1 MPNGKN
7 ELVSIEGTVEKII
20 YHNDEN
26 GYVVCEML
34 AFSDELYTVCG
45 NMPYLAVGETIKAL
59 GDFVTHPQFGRQFRV
74 EYYEKQMPSNA
85 TAILKYLASGTIR
98 GIGPVTARHIV
109 EKYGDDTFEVL
120 ENHPEWLADI
130 NGISARKAK
139 EIGEAFKAQFGMR
152 NVMAFCRQYFGPA
165 TAVRIYKKWGC
176 SAVDV
181 INKNPYI
188 LCDEIHGVTF
198 EKADAIAK
206 NLGFTSGSD
215 ERIGAGIKFVL
226 QHNLYQNGHVFL
238 PQEKLVET
246 AVKLLGCDTE
256 KAEDVLALLVT
267 LGELKFVRESGIKCI
282 YLPDVYDAETYIA
295 KKLDIMEQVSHALDT
310 ENLAELVKKVELEN
324 GIEYEELQK
333 RAIKEAVAN
342 SVFVLTG
349 GPGTGKTTVVRA
361 IIRIFSSMGLD
372 IALAAPTGR
381 AAKRLSEAA
390 SMEAKTIHRLL
401 EMQFAPDEQSV
412 FVRDEANPLDE
423 DVIIIDESS
432 MIDVFLMAALLHAIK
447 PSARLVLIGD
457 ADQLPPVGP
466 GYVFRDIIES
476 DRFSTVVLTHIF
488 RQASQSLIVTNA
500 HAVNNGAYMDLSK
513 KDADFFFLPR
523 PNDEETASTIVS
535 LCAKRLPKTY
545 GLTAFG
551 GIQIITPSKK
561 GVNGTE
567 MLNNSLQ
574 AALNPPSMEKREKK
588 VRDIILREGDKV
600 MQIKNDYDIEWARE
614 DGSYGVGV
622 FNGDIGIIEEIN
634 LSAERVTVL
643 FDDKRA
649 AYDFSMLDELELA
662 YAITVHKSQG
672 SEYPIVIIPLYRYS
686 QRLLTRNLLYT
697 ALTRAQKMVVLVGD
711 EEVSRRMIEN
721 NRRTKRYTGLSFI
734 FAKYE

>member
-1 MPNGKN
+1 MPNEKN

-85 TAILKYLASGTIR
+85 TSILKYLASGTIR

-206 NLGFTSGSD
+206 SLGFTSGSD

-246 AVKLLGCDTE
+246 AIKLLGCEKE
-256 KAEDVLALLVT
+256 KAEDVLAYLVA
-267 LGELKFVRESGIKCI
+267 LGELKFVKESGIKCI

-295 KKLDIMEQVSHALDT
+295 KKLDIMEQVNHSLDT
-310 ENLAELVKKVELEN
+310 ENLVELVKKVELEN

-390 SMEAKTIHRLL
+390 TMEAKTIHRLL
-401 EMQFAPDEQSV
+401 EMQFSPDEQSV

-432 MIDVFLMAALLHAIK
+432 MIDVFLMSALLRAIK

-476 DRFSTVVLTHIF
+476 DRFATVVLTHIF

-500 HAVNNGAYMDLSK
+500 HAVNNGVYMDLSK
-513 KDADFFFLPR
+513 KDADFFFMPR
-523 PNDEETASTIVS
+523 PSDEETAATIVS

-574 AALNPPSMEKREKK
+574 AALNPASMEKREKK

-600 MQIKNDYDIEWARE
+600 MQIKNDYDIEWERE
-614 DGSYGVGV
+614 DGSTGLGV

-634 LSAERVTVL
+634 LSAERVSVL
-643 FDDKRA
+643 FDDRRA
-649 AYDFSMLDELELA
+649 LYDFSMLDELELA

>member
-1 MPNGKN
+1 MPNEKN
-7 ELVSIEGTVEKII
+7 ELVSMEGTVEKII
-20 YHNDEN
+20 FHNESN
-26 GYVVCEML
+26 GYVVCELM

-74 EYYEKQMPSNA
+74 EYYEKQLPSNA
-85 TAILKYLASGTIR
+85 TSILKYLSSGTIK

-109 EKYGDDTFEVL
+109 DRYGDDTFDVL
-120 ENHPEWLADI
+120 ENHPDWLSDI
-130 NGISARKAK
+130 NGISARKAI
-139 EIGEAFKAQFGMR
+139 EIGESFRAQFGMR
-152 NVMAFCRQYFGPA
+152 NVMAFCRTYFGPA
-165 TAVRIYKKWGC
+165 TAVKIYKRWGC
-176 SAVDV
+176 AAVD
-181 INKNPYI
+181 IIKQNPYI
-188 LCDEIHGVTF
+188 LCDEIHGVSF

-206 NLGFTSGSD
+206 NLGFSTGAD
-215 ERIGAGIKFVL
+215 ERIGAGLKFVL
-226 QHNLYQNGHVFL
+226 SHNLYQNGHVFL
-238 PQEKLVET
+238 PEEKLTET
-246 AVKLLGCDTE
+246 AAKLLGCTRE
-256 KAEDVLALLVT
+256 KAEDVLSVMVESKELFLVRQA
-267 LGELKFVRESGIKCI
+267 GLKCV
-282 YLPDVYDAETYIA
+282 YLPEAHEAEAYIA
-295 KKLDIMEQVSHALDT
+295 KKLDVMEGINHSLDS
-310 ENLAELVKKVELEN
+310 ENLSELVKKVELEN
-324 GIEYEELQK
+324 DIKYEELQK
-333 RAIKEAVAN
+333 RAIREAVVN

-361 IIRIFSSMGLD
+361 IIRIFYSMGMN

-401 EMQFAPDEQSV
+401 EMQYTPDDESV
-412 FVRDEANPLDE
+412 FNKDENNLLDE

-432 MIDVFLMAALLHAIK
+432 MIDVFLMSALLKAIK
-447 PSARLVLIGD
+447 PSAHLVLIGD

-476 DRFSTVVLTHIF
+476 ERFSTVVLTHIF

-500 HAVNNGAYMDLSK
+500 HAVNNGKYMDLSK

-545 GLTAFG
+545 GISAFN

-561 GVNGTE
+561 GMNGTE
-567 MLNNSLQ
+567 LLNNSLQ
-574 AALNPPSMEKREKK
+574 AALNPPDMTKREKR
-588 VRDIILREGDKV
+588 VRDIIFREGDKV
-600 MQIKNDYDIEWARE
+600 MQIKNDYDIEWTRTGGGE
-614 DGSYGVGV
+614 GVGI

-634 LSAERVTVL
+634 MSAENIKVL
-643 FDDKRA
+643 FDDRRA
-649 AYDFSMLDELELA
+649 VYDFSMLDELELA

-697 ALTRAQKMVVLVGD
+697 ALTRAQKMVILVGD
-711 EEVSRRMIEN
+711 EEVSKRMIEN

-734 FAKYE
+734 FSKYE

>member
-1 MPNGKN
+1 MPNDKN

-74 EYYEKQMPSNA
+74 EYYEKQLPSNA
-85 TAILKYLASGTIR
+85 TAILKYLSSGTIK

-109 EKYGDDTFEVL
+109 DMYGEETFDVL
-120 ENHPEWLADI
+120 ENHPEWLADV
-130 NGISARKAK
+130 NGISAKKAR
-139 EIGEAFKAQFGMR
+139 EIGAAFKAQFGMR

-165 TAVRIYKKWGC
+165 TAVKIYKRWGC
-176 SAVDV
+176 SAVD
-181 INKNPYI
+181 IISANPYI
-188 LCDEIHGVTF
+188 LCDEINGISF

-206 NLGFTSGSD
+206 NLGFNSGSD

-238 PQEKLVET
+238 PWDKLADT
-246 AVKLLGCDTE
+246 SAKLLGCDKD
-256 KAEDVLALLVT
+256 KAENVLMDLVEARKLAL
-267 LGELKFVRESGIKCI
+267 VRESGLDCV
-282 YLPDVYDAETYIA
+282 YLPDVYEAERYIA
-295 KKLDIMEQVSHALDT
+295 RKLDIMEGVNHSLDT
-310 ENLAELVKKVELEN
+310 ANLTELVRKAEMEN
-324 GIEYEELQK
+324 GITYEELQK

-361 IIRIFSSMGLD
+361 IIRIFTSMGLD

-401 EMQFAPDEQSV
+401 EMQFSPDEASV

-432 MIDVFLMAALLHAIK
+432 MIDVFLMSALLKAIK
-447 PSARLVLIGD
+447 PSSRLVLIGD

-476 DRFSTVVLTHIF
+476 DRFSTIVLTHIF
-488 RQASQSLIVTNA
+488 RQARESLIVTNA
-500 HAVNNGAYMDLSK
+500 HAVNNGSFMDLSK

-523 PNDEETASTIVS
+523 SSDEETSSTIVS
-535 LCAKRLPKTY
+535 LCSKRLPKTY
-545 GLTAFG
+545 GFTAFS

-574 AALNPPSMEKREKK
+574 AALNPPSPEKRERK

-600 MQIKNDYDIEWARE
+600 MQIKNDYDIEWSRE
-614 DGSYGVGV
+614 DGSEGVGV
-622 FNGDIGIIEEIN
+622 FNGDIGIIAEIN

-643 FDDKRA
+643 FDDRRA
-649 AYDFSMLDELELA
+649 SYDFTMLDELDLA

-672 SEYPIVIIPLYRYS
+672 SEYPIVVIPLYRYS

-697 ALTRAQKMVVLVGD
+697 ALTRAQKMVVLVGE
-711 EEVSRRMIEN
+711 EEVSRMMIAN
-721 NRRTKRYTGLSFI
+721 NRRTKRYTGLPFI
-734 FAKYE
+734 FSKYE

>member
-1 MPNGKN
+1 MPNEKN

-20 YHNDEN
+20 FHNESN
-26 GYVVCEML
+26 GYVVCELL
-34 AFSDELYTVCG
+34 AFSDEIYTVCG

-74 EYYEKQMPSNA
+74 EYYEKQLPSNA
-85 TAILKYLASGTIR
+85 TSILKYLSSGTIK

-109 EKYGDDTFEVL
+109 DRYGDDTFDVL
-120 ENHPEWLADI
+120 ENHPDWLSDI
-130 NGISARKAK
+130 NGISARKAI
-139 EIGEAFKAQFGMR
+139 EIGESFRAQFGMR
-152 NVMAFCRQYFGPA
+152 NVMAFCRTYFGPA
-165 TAVRIYKKWGC
+165 TAVKIYKRWGC
-176 SAVDV
+176 AAVD
-181 INKNPYI
+181 IIKQNPYI
-188 LCDEIHGVTF
+188 LCDEIHGVSF

-206 NLGFTSGSD
+206 NLGFSTGAD
-215 ERIGAGIKFVL
+215 ERIGAGLKFVL
-226 QHNLYQNGHVFL
+226 SHNLYQNGHVFL
-238 PQEKLVET
+238 PEEKLTET
-246 AVKLLGCDTE
+246 AAKLLGCTRE
-256 KAEDVLALLVT
+256 KAEDVLSVMVASK
-267 LGELKFVRESGIKCI
+267 ELFLIRQAGLKCI
-282 YLPDVYDAETYIA
+282 YLPEAHEAEAYIA
-295 KKLDIMEQVSHALDT
+295 KKLDVMEGINHSLDS
-310 ENLAELVKKVELEN
+310 ENLSELVKKVEMEN
-324 GIEYEELQK
+324 DIQYEELQK
-333 RAIKEAVAN
+333 RAIREAVVN

-361 IIRIFSSMGLD
+361 IIRIFSSMGMN

-401 EMQFAPDEQSV
+401 EMQYTPDDESV
-412 FVRDEANPLDE
+412 FNKDENNLLDE

-432 MIDVFLMAALLHAIK
+432 MIDVFLMSALLKAIK

-476 DRFSTVVLTHIF
+476 ERFSTVVLTHIF

-500 HAVNNGAYMDLSK
+500 HAVNNGKYMDLSK

-545 GLTAFG
+545 GVSAFN

-561 GVNGTE
+561 GINGTE
-567 MLNNSLQ
+567 LLNNSLQ
-574 AALNPPSMEKREKK
+574 AALNPPDVMKREKR
-588 VRDIILREGDKV
+588 VRDIVFREGDKV
-600 MQIKNDYDIEWARE
+600 MQVKNDYDIEWTRTNGGE
-614 DGSYGVGV
+614 GVGI

-634 LSAERVTVL
+634 MSAESIKVL
-643 FDDKRA
+643 FDDRRA
-649 AYDFSMLDELELA
+649 VYDFSMLDELELA

-697 ALTRAQKMVVLVGD
+697 ALTRAQKMVILVGD
-711 EEVSRRMIEN
+711 EEVSKRMIEN

-734 FAKYE
+734 FSKYE

>member
-1 MPNGKN
+1 MPNEKN

-20 YHNDEN
+20 YHNEEN
-26 GYVVCEML
+26 GYVVCEMR

-74 EYYEKQMPSNA
+74 EYYEKQLPSNA
-85 TAILKYLASGTIR
+85 TSILKYLASGTIR

-139 EIGEAFKAQFGMR
+139 DIGEAFKAQFGMR
-152 NVMAFCRQYFGPA
+152 NVMAFCRQFFGPA

-176 SAVDV
+176 AAVDV

-206 NLGFTSGSD
+206 TLGFTSGSD

-246 AVKLLGCDTE
+246 ATKLLGCEKE
-256 KAEDVLALLVT
+256 KAEDVLAYLVS
-267 LGELKFVRESGIKCI
+267 LGELKFVRESGLKCI
-282 YLPDVYDAETYIA
+282 YLPDVYDAEAYIA
-295 KKLDIMEQVSHALDT
+295 KKLDIMEQVSHTLDT
-310 ENLAELVKKVELEN
+310 ENLSELVKKVELEN

-381 AAKRLSEAA
+381 AAKRLSEAS

-423 DVIIIDESS
+423 DVVIIDESS
-432 MIDVFLMAALLHAIK
+432 MIDVFLMSALLRALK
-447 PSARLVLIGD
+447 PTSRLVLIGD

-488 RQASQSLIVTNA
+488 RQARESLIVTNA
-500 HAVNNGAYMDLSK
+500 HAVNNGTYMDLSK

-523 PNDEETASTIVS
+523 PSDEETAATIVS

-574 AALNPPSMEKREKK
+574 AALNPPSAEKREKK

-600 MQIKNDYDIEWARE
+600 MQIKNDYDIEWARD

-622 FNGDIGIIEEIN
+622 FNGDIGIVEEIN

-643 FDDKRA
+643 FDDRRA

-672 SEYPIVIIPLYRYS
+672 SEYPIVVIPLYRYS

>member
-1 MPNGKN
+1 MPNEKN

-20 YHNDEN
+20 FHNESN
-26 GYVVCEML
+26 GYVVCELL
-34 AFSDELYTVCG
+34 AFSDEIYTVCG

-74 EYYEKQMPSNA
+74 EYYEKQLPSNA
-85 TAILKYLASGTIR
+85 TSILKYLSSGTIK

-109 EKYGDDTFEVL
+109 DRYGDDTFDVL
-120 ENHPEWLADI
+120 ENHPDWLSDI
-130 NGISARKAK
+130 NGISARKAI
-139 EIGEAFKAQFGMR
+139 EIGESFRAQFGMR
-152 NVMAFCRQYFGPA
+152 NVMAFCRTYFGPA
-165 TAVRIYKKWGC
+165 TAVKIYKRWGC
-176 SAVDV
+176 AAVD
-181 INKNPYI
+181 IIKQNPYI
-188 LCDEIHGVTF
+188 LCDEIHGVSF

-206 NLGFTSGSD
+206 NLGFSTGAD
-215 ERIGAGIKFVL
+215 ERIGAGLKFVL
-226 QHNLYQNGHVFL
+226 SHNLYQNGHVFL
-238 PQEKLVET
+238 PEEKLTET
-246 AVKLLGCDTE
+246 AAKLLGCTRE
-256 KAEDVLALLVT
+256 NAEDVLSVMVASKELFLVRQAG
-267 LGELKFVRESGIKCI
+267 LKCI
-282 YLPDVYDAETYIA
+282 YLPEAHEAEAYIA
-295 KKLDIMEQVSHALDT
+295 KKLDVMEGINHSLDS
-310 ENLAELVKKVELEN
+310 ENLSELVKKVEMEN
-324 GIEYEELQK
+324 DIQYEELQK
-333 RAIKEAVAN
+333 RAIREAVVN

-361 IIRIFSSMGLD
+361 IIRIFSSMGMN

-401 EMQFAPDEQSV
+401 EMQYTPDDESV
-412 FVRDEANPLDE
+412 FNKDENNLLDE

-432 MIDVFLMAALLHAIK
+432 MIDVFLMSALLKAIK

-476 DRFSTVVLTHIF
+476 ERFSTVVLTHIF

-500 HAVNNGAYMDLSK
+500 HAVNNGKYMDLSK

-545 GLTAFG
+545 GVSAFN

-567 MLNNSLQ
+567 LLNNSLQ
-574 AALNPPSMEKREKK
+574 AALNPPDVMKREKR
-588 VRDIILREGDKV
+588 VRDIIFREGDKV
-600 MQIKNDYDIEWARE
+600 MQIKNDYDIEWTRTNGGE
-614 DGSYGVGV
+614 GVGI

-634 LSAERVTVL
+634 MSAENIKVL
-643 FDDKRA
+643 FDDRRA
-649 AYDFSMLDELELA
+649 VYDFSMLDELELA

-697 ALTRAQKMVVLVGD
+697 ALTRAQKMVILVGD
-711 EEVSRRMIEN
+711 EEVSKRMIEN

-734 FAKYE
+734 FSKYE

>member
-1 MPNGKN
+1 MPNEKN

-120 ENHPEWLADI
+120 ESHPEWLADI

-165 TAVRIYKKWGC
+165 TAVRIYKKWG
-176 SAVDV
+176 SAAVDV

-238 PQEKLVET
+238 PQEKLIET
-246 AVKLLGCDTE
+246 AIKLLGCEKE
-256 KAEDVLALLVT
+256 KAEDVLAYLVA
-267 LGELKFVRESGIKCI
+267 LGELRFVKEGGIKCI
-282 YLPDVYDAETYIA
+282 YLPDVYDAEAYIA
-295 KKLDIMEQVSHALDT
+295 KKLDIMEQVNHSLDT
-310 ENLAELVKKVELEN
+310 ENLSELVKKVELEN

-361 IIRIFSSMGLD
+361 IIRIFDSMGLD

-390 SMEAKTIHRLL
+390 TMEAKTIHRLL
-401 EMQFAPDEQSV
+401 EMQFSPDEQSV

-432 MIDVFLMAALLHAIK
+432 MIDVFLMSALLRAIK

-488 RQASQSLIVTNA
+488 RQARESLIVTNA
-500 HAVNNGAYMDLSK
+500 HAVNNGVYMDLSK

-523 PNDEETASTIVS
+523 PNDDETASTIVS

-567 MLNNSLQ
+567 ILNNSLQ
-574 AALNPPSMEKREKK
+574 AALNPASMEKREKK

-600 MQIKNDYDIEWARE
+600 MQIKNDYDIEWSRE

-634 LSAERVTVL
+634 LSAERVSVL
-643 FDDKRA
+643 FDDRRA
-649 AYDFSMLDELELA
+649 LYDFSMLDELELA

>member
-1 MPNGKN
+1 MPNEKN

-20 YHNDEN
+20 YHNEEN

-74 EYYEKQMPSNA
+74 EYYEKQLPSNA
-85 TAILKYLASGTIR
+85 TSILKYLASGTIR

-139 EIGEAFKAQFGMR
+139 DIGEAFKAQFGMR
-152 NVMAFCRQYFGPA
+152 NVMAFCRQFFGPA

-176 SAVDV
+176 AAVDV

-206 NLGFTSGSD
+206 TLGFTSGSD

-246 AVKLLGCDTE
+246 ATKLLGCEKE
-256 KAEDVLALLVT
+256 KAEDVLAYLVS
-267 LGELKFVRESGIKCI
+267 LGELKFVRESGLKCI
-282 YLPDVYDAETYIA
+282 YLPDVYDAEAYIA
-295 KKLDIMEQVSHALDT
+295 KKLDIMEQVSHTLDT
-310 ENLAELVKKVELEN
+310 ENLSELVKKVELEN

-381 AAKRLSEAA
+381 AAKRLSEAS

-423 DVIIIDESS
+423 DVVIIDESS
-432 MIDVFLMAALLHAIK
+432 MIDVFLMSALLRALK
-447 PSARLVLIGD
+447 PTSRLVLIGD

-488 RQASQSLIVTNA
+488 RQARESLIVTNA
-500 HAVNNGAYMDLSK
+500 HAVNNGTYMDLSK

-523 PNDEETASTIVS
+523 PSDEETAATIVS

-574 AALNPPSMEKREKK
+574 AALNPPSAEKREKK

-600 MQIKNDYDIEWARE
+600 MQIKNDYDIEWARD

-622 FNGDIGIIEEIN
+622 FNGDIGIVEEIN

-643 FDDKRA
+643 FDDRRA

-672 SEYPIVIIPLYRYS
+672 SEYPIVVIPLYRYS

>member
-20 YHNDEN
+20 YHNEEN

-74 EYYEKQMPSNA
+74 EYYEKQLPSSA
-85 TAILKYLASGTIR
+85 TAILKYLASGTIK

-120 ENHPEWLADI
+120 ENHPEWLSDI

-152 NVMAFCRQYFGPA
+152 NVMAFCRQFFGPA
-165 TAVRIYKKWGC
+165 IAVRVYKKWGC
-176 SAVDV
+176 AAVD
-181 INKNPYI
+181 IITKNPYI

-198 EKADAIAK
+198 EKADGIAK
-206 NLGFTSGSD
+206 ALGFAAGSD

-238 PQEKLVET
+238 PQEKLLET
-246 AVKLLGCDTE
+246 AVKLLCCDVE
-256 KAEDVLALLVT
+256 KAEDVLAYLVER
-267 LGELKFVRESGIKCI
+267 GELVFVRESGIKCI
-282 YLPDVYDAETYIA
+282 YLPDVYDAERYIA
-295 KKLDIMEQVSHALDT
+295 KKLDIMEQVNHSLDT
-310 ENLAELVKKVELEN
+310 ENLSELVKKSELET

-432 MIDVFLMAALLHAIK
+432 MIDVFLMSALLRAVK

-488 RQASQSLIVTNA
+488 RQASESLIVTNA
-500 HAVNNGAYMDLSK
+500 HAVNNGVYMDLSK
-513 KDADFFFLPR
+513 RDADFFFLPR
-523 PNDEETASTIVS
+523 ASDEETADTIVA

-545 GLTAFG
+545 GLTAFN

-574 AALNPPSMEKREKK
+574 AALNPPKADKREKK

-600 MQIKNDYDIEWARE
+600 MQIKNDYDIEWERD

-622 FNGDIGIIEEIN
+622 FNGDIGVVEEIN
-634 LSAERVTVL
+634 LSAERVTVV
-643 FDDKRA
+643 FDDKRVL
-649 AYDFSMLDELELA
+649 YDFSMLDELELA

-672 SEYPIVIIPLYRYS
+672 SEYPIVVIPLYRYS

-734 FAKYE
+734 FSKYE

>member
-1 MPNGKN
+1 MPNEKN

-120 ENHPEWLADI
+120 ESHPEWLADI

-165 TAVRIYKKWGC
+165 TAVRIYKKWG
-176 SAVDV
+176 SAAVDV

-226 QHNLYQNGHVFL
+226 RHNLYQNGHVFL
-238 PQEKLVET
+238 PQEKLIET
-246 AVKLLGCDTE
+246 AIKLLGCEKE
-256 KAEDVLALLVT
+256 KAEDVLAYLVA
-267 LGELKFVRESGIKCI
+267 LGELRFVKEVGIKCI

-295 KKLDIMEQVSHALDT
+295 KKLDIMEQVNHSLDT
-310 ENLAELVKKVELEN
+310 ENLSELVKKVELEN

-361 IIRIFSSMGLD
+361 IIRIFDSMGLD

-381 AAKRLSEAA
+381 AAKRLSAA
-390 SMEAKTIHRLL
+390 ATMEAKTIHRLL
-401 EMQFAPDEQSV
+401 EMQFSPDEQSV

-432 MIDVFLMAALLHAIK
+432 MIDVFLMSALLRAIK

-488 RQASQSLIVTNA
+488 RQARESLIVTNA
-500 HAVNNGAYMDLSK
+500 HAVNNGVYMDLSK

-523 PNDEETASTIVS
+523 PNDDETASTIVS

-567 MLNNSLQ
+567 LLNNSLQ
-574 AALNPPSMEKREKK
+574 AALNPASMEKREKK

-600 MQIKNDYDIEWARE
+600 MQIKNDYDIEWSRE

-634 LSAERVTVL
+634 LSAERVSVL
-643 FDDKRA
+643 FDDRRA
-649 AYDFSMLDELELA
+649 LYDFSMLDELELA

>member
-1 MPNGKN
+1 MPNEKN

-74 EYYEKQMPSNA
+74 EYYEKQLPSNA
-85 TAILKYLASGTIR
+85 TAILKYLSSGTIK

-109 EKYGDDTFEVL
+109 DKYGEDTFDVL
-120 ENHPEWLADI
+120 ENHPEWLADV

-139 EIGEAFKAQFGMR
+139 EIGAAFKAQFGMR

-165 TAVRIYKKWGC
+165 TAVRIYKRWGC
-176 SAVDV
+176 AAVDV
-181 INKNPYI
+181 INANPYV

-206 NLGFTSGSD
+206 NLGFAAGSD

-238 PQEKLVET
+238 PWEKLTET
-246 AVKLLGCDTE
+246 SSKLLGCDRN
-256 KAEDVLALLVT
+256 KADDMLMELVERRELAL
-267 LGELKFVRESGIKCI
+267 VREPGLDCV
-282 YLPDVYDAETYIA
+282 YLPDVYEAERYIA
-295 KKLDIMEQVSHALDT
+295 RKLDIMEGVNHSLDT
-310 ENLAELVKKVELEN
+310 ANLAELVQKVELEN
-324 GIEYEELQK
+324 GITYEELQK
-333 RAIKEAVAN
+333 RAIREAVAN

-361 IIRIFSSMGLD
+361 IIRIFTSMGLD

-390 SMEAKTIHRLL
+390 TMEAKTIHRLL

-432 MIDVFLMAALLHAIK
+432 MIDVFLMSALLKAIK

-488 RQASQSLIVTNA
+488 RQARESLIVTNA
-500 HAVNNGAYMDLSK
+500 HAVNNGVYMDLSK

-523 PNDEETASTIVS
+523 PSDEETAATVVS

-574 AALNPPSMEKREKK
+574 TALNPPSMEKREKK

-600 MQIKNDYDIEWARE
+600 MQIKNDYDIEWTRE
-614 DGSYGVGV
+614 DGSEGMGV

-634 LSAERVTVL
+634 PSAERVTVL
-643 FDDKRA
+643 FDDRRA
-649 AYDFSMLDELELA
+649 VYDFSMLDELELA

-672 SEYPIVIIPLYRYS
+672 SEYPIVVIPLYRYS

-734 FAKYE
+734 FSKYE

>member
-1 MPNGKN
+1 MPNGQN

-120 ENHPEWLADI
+120 ENHPEWLSDI

-139 EIGEAFKAQFGMR
+139 DIGEAFKAQFGMR

-181 INKNPYI
+181 INKNPYV

-246 AVKLLGCDTE
+246 AAKLLGCDKE
-256 KAEDVLALLVT
+256 KAEDVLAYLVS
-267 LGELKFVRESGIKCI
+267 LGELKFVRESGLKCI

-295 KKLDIMEQVSHALDT
+295 KKLDIMEQVNHSLDT
-310 ENLAELVKKVELEN
+310 ENLAALVKKVELEN

-432 MIDVFLMAALLHAIK
+432 MIDVFLMSALLRAIK

-488 RQASQSLIVTNA
+488 RQASESLIVTNA
-500 HAVNNGAYMDLSK
+500 HAVNNGVYMDLSK

-523 PNDEETASTIVS
+523 PSDEETASTIVS
-535 LCAKRLPKTY
+535 LCAKRLPRTY

-574 AALNPPSMEKREKK
+574 AALNPPSAEKREKK

-622 FNGDIGIIEEIN
+622 FNGDIGVISEIN

>member
-1 MPNGKN
+1 MPNGEN

-20 YHNDEN
+20 YHNENN
-26 GYVVCEML
+26 GYVVCELL

-74 EYYEKQMPSNA
+74 EYYEKQLPSNA
-85 TAILKYLASGTIR
+85 TSILKYLSSGTIK

-109 EKYGDDTFEVL
+109 DRYGDDTFDVL
-120 ENHPEWLADI
+120 ENHPEWLSDI

-139 EIGEAFKAQFGMR
+139 EIGETFKAQFGMR
-152 NVMAFCRQYFGPA
+152 NVMAFCRTYFGPA
-165 TAVRIYKKWGC
+165 TAVKIYKKWGC
-176 SAVDV
+176 GAIDV
-181 INKNPYI
+181 ITKNPYI

-206 NLGFTSGSD
+206 SLGFSSSSD
-215 ERIGAGIKFVL
+215 ERIGAGLKFVL
-226 QHNLYQNGHVFL
+226 SHNLYQNGHVFL
-238 PQEKLVET
+238 PEEKLTET
-246 AVKLLGCDTE
+246 ATKLLGCTRE
-256 KAEDVLALLVT
+256 KAEDVLSYLIAKR
-267 LGELKFVRESGIKCI
+267 ELCLVREPGLKCV
-282 YLPDVYDAETYIA
+282 YLPEAHEAETYIA
-295 KKLDIMEQVSHALDT
+295 KKLDVMEGVNHSLDT
-310 ENLAELVKKVELEN
+310 ENLAELVRKVELEN
-324 GIEYEELQK
+324 DIKYEELQR
-333 RAIKEAVAN
+333 RAISEAVAN

-361 IIRIFSSMGLD
+361 IIRIFSSMGMN

-401 EMQFAPDEQSV
+401 EMQFTPDEDSV
-412 FVRDEANPLDE
+412 FNRDENNLLDE

-432 MIDVFLMAALLHAIK
+432 MIDVFLMSALLKAIK

-476 DRFSTVVLTHIF
+476 ERFSTVVLTHIF
-488 RQASQSLIVTNA
+488 RQASRSLIVTNA
-500 HAVNNGAYMDLSK
+500 HAVNNGQYMDLTK

-545 GLTAFG
+545 GITAFS

-567 MLNNSLQ
+567 LLNNSLQ
-574 AALNPPSMEKREKK
+574 ASLNPPDVCKREKR
-588 VRDIILREGDKV
+588 VRDIVFREGDKV
-600 MQIKNDYDIEWARE
+600 MQVKNDYDIEWTRVSGG
-614 DGSYGVGV
+614 DGVGI
-622 FNGDIGIIEEIN
+622 FNGDIGVIEEIN
-634 LSAERVTVL
+634 LSTERVTVL
-643 FDDKRA
+643 YDDKRA

-672 SEYPIVIIPLYRYS
+672 SEYPIVVIPLYRYS

-711 EEVSRRMIEN
+711 EEVSKRMIEN

-734 FAKYE
+734 FSKYE

>member
-1 MPNGKN
+1 MPNDKN

-74 EYYEKQMPSNA
+74 EYYEKQLPSNA
-85 TAILKYLASGTIR
+85 TAILKYLSSGTIK

-109 EKYGDDTFEVL
+109 DMYGEETFDVL
-120 ENHPEWLADI
+120 ENHPEWLADV
-130 NGISARKAK
+130 NGISAKKAN
-139 EIGEAFKAQFGMR
+139 EIGAAFKAQFGMR

-165 TAVRIYKKWGC
+165 TAVKIYKKWGC
-176 SAVDV
+176 SAVD
-181 INKNPYI
+181 IISANPYI
-188 LCDEIHGVTF
+188 LCDEINGISF

-238 PQEKLVET
+238 PWDKLADT
-246 AVKLLGCDTE
+246 SAKLLGCDKD
-256 KAEDVLALLVT
+256 KAENVLMDLVEERKLAL
-267 LGELKFVRESGIKCI
+267 VREPGLDCV
-282 YLPDVYDAETYIA
+282 YLTDVYEAERYIA
-295 KKLDIMEQVSHALDT
+295 RKLDIMEGVNHSLDT
-310 ENLAELVKKVELEN
+310 ANLTELVRKAEMEN
-324 GIEYEELQK
+324 GITYEELQK

-361 IIRIFSSMGLD
+361 IIRIFTSMGLD

-401 EMQFAPDEQSV
+401 EMQFSPDEASV

-432 MIDVFLMAALLHAIK
+432 MIDVFLMSALLKAIK
-447 PSARLVLIGD
+447 PSSRLVLIGD

-476 DRFSTVVLTHIF
+476 DRFSTIVLTHIF
-488 RQASQSLIVTNA
+488 RQARESLIVTNA
-500 HAVNNGAYMDLSK
+500 HAVNNGNFMDLSK

-523 PNDEETASTIVS
+523 PSDEETSSTIVS
-535 LCAKRLPKTY
+535 LCSKRLPKTY
-545 GLTAFG
+545 GFTAFS

-574 AALNPPSMEKREKK
+574 AALNPPSPEKRERK

-600 MQIKNDYDIEWARE
+600 MQIKNDYDIEWSRE
-614 DGSYGVGV
+614 DGSEGVGV
-622 FNGDIGIIEEIN
+622 FNGDIGIIAEIN

-643 FDDKRA
+643 FDDRRA
-649 AYDFSMLDELELA
+649 SYDFTMLDELDLA

-672 SEYPIVIIPLYRYS
+672 SEYPIVVIPLYRYS

-697 ALTRAQKMVVLVGD
+697 ALTRAQKMVVLVGE
-711 EEVSRRMIEN
+711 EEVSRMMIAN
-721 NRRTKRYTGLSFI
+721 NRRTKRYTGLPFI
-734 FAKYE
+734 FSKYE

>member
-1 MPNGKN
+1 MPNDKN

-74 EYYEKQMPSNA
+74 EYYEKQLPSNS
-85 TAILKYLASGTIR
+85 TAILKYLSSGTIK

-109 EKYGDDTFEVL
+109 DTYGEETFDVL
-120 ENHPEWLADI
+120 ENHPEWLSDI

-176 SAVDV
+176 SAVD
-181 INKNPYI
+181 IISANPYI

-238 PQEKLVET
+238 PWDKLT
-246 AVKLLGCDTE
+246 DTSAKLLGCDKD
-256 KAEDVLALLVT
+256 KAENVLMDLVEARKLAL
-267 LGELKFVRESGIKCI
+267 VREPGIDCV
-282 YLPDVYDAETYIA
+282 YLPDVYEAEKYIA
-295 KKLDIMEQVSHALDT
+295 RKLDIMEGVNHSLDT
-310 ENLAELVKKVELEN
+310 ANLTELVRKAEMEN
-324 GIEYEELQK
+324 GITYEELQK
-333 RAIKEAVAN
+333 RAIKEAVGN

-361 IIRIFSSMGLD
+361 IIRIFTSMGLD

-401 EMQFAPDEQSV
+401 EMQFAPDEASV

-432 MIDVFLMAALLHAIK
+432 MIDVFLMSALLKAIK
-447 PSARLVLIGD
+447 PSSRLVLIGD

-476 DRFSTVVLTHIF
+476 DRFSTIVLTHIF
-488 RQASQSLIVTNA
+488 RQARESLIVTNA
-500 HAVNNGAYMDLSK
+500 HAVNNGVFMDLSK

-523 PNDEETASTIVS
+523 PSDEETSSTVVS

-561 GVNGTE
+561 GMNGTE

-574 AALNPPSMEKREKK
+574 AALNPPAPDKRERK
-588 VRDIILREGDKV
+588 VRDITLREGDKV
-600 MQIKNDYDIEWARE
+600 MQIKNDYDIEWSRE
-614 DGSYGVGV
+614 DGSEGVGV

-643 FDDKRA
+643 FDDRRA
-649 AYDFSMLDELELA
+649 SYDFTMLDELELA

-697 ALTRAQKMVVLVGD
+697 ALTRAQKMVVLVGE
-711 EEVSRRMIEN
+711 EEVSKMMIAN
-721 NRRTKRYTGLSFI
+721 NRRTKRYTGLPFI
-734 FAKYE
+734 FSKYE

>member
-1 MPNGKN
+1 MPNDKN

-20 YHNDEN
+20 YHNEEN

-74 EYYEKQMPSNA
+74 EYYEKQLPSNA
-85 TAILKYLASGTIR
+85 TAILKYLASGTIK

-109 EKYGDDTFEVL
+109 DTYGDDTFDVL
-120 ENHPEWLADI
+120 ENHPEWLSDI

-139 EIGEAFKAQFGMR
+139 EIGETFKAQFGMR

-165 TAVRIYKKWGC
+165 TAVKIYKRWGC

-181 INKNPYI
+181 INKNPYV
-188 LCDEIHGVTF
+188 LCDEIHGIGF
-198 EKADAIAK
+198 EKADAVAK
-206 NLGFTSGSD
+206 SLGFKSGSD

-238 PQEKLVET
+238 PYEKLIET
-246 AVKLLGCDTE
+246 SAKLLGCDTD
-256 KAEDVLALLVT
+256 KADDVLAYLIESRELV
-267 LGELKFVRESGIKCI
+267 LVREPGLKCV

-295 KKLDIMEQVSHALDT
+295 RKLDIMEQVNHSLDT
-310 ENLAELVKKVELEN
+310 DNLLELVKKAELEN
-324 GIEYEELQK
+324 GIQYEELQK

-390 SMEAKTIHRLL
+390 CMEAKTIHRLL

-432 MIDVFLMAALLHAIK
+432 MIDVFLMSGLMRAIK

-476 DRFSTVVLTHIF
+476 DRFSTVTLTHIF
-488 RQASQSLIVTNA
+488 RQAQESLIVTNA
-500 HAVNNGAYMDLSK
+500 HAVNNGVYMDLSK

-523 PNDEETASTIVS
+523 MDDEETASTVVG

-545 GLTAFG
+545 GLTAFN

-567 MLNNSLQ
+567 MLNASLQ
-574 AALNPPSMEKREKK
+574 TALNPPSMEKREKK

-600 MQIKNDYDIEWARE
+600 MQIKNDYDIEWTRDDNTE
-614 DGSYGVGV
+614 GTGV
-622 FNGDIGIIEEIN
+622 FNGDIGVIEEIN
-634 LSAERVTVL
+634 PSAERVTVL
-643 FDDKRA
+643 FDDRRA
-649 AYDFSMLDELELA
+649 VYDFSMLDELELA

-672 SEYPIVIIPLYRYS
+672 SEYPIVVIPLYKYS

-721 NRRTKRYTGLSFI
+721 NRRTKRYTGLPFI
-734 FAKYE
+734 FSKYE

>member
-1 MPNGKN
+1 MPNDKN

-74 EYYEKQMPSNA
+74 EYYEKQLPSNA
-85 TAILKYLASGTIR
+85 TAILKYLSSGTIK

-109 EKYGDDTFEVL
+109 DMYGEETFDVL
-120 ENHPEWLADI
+120 ENHPEWLADV
-130 NGISARKAK
+130 NGISAKKAR
-139 EIGEAFKAQFGMR
+139 EIGAAFKAQFGMR

-165 TAVRIYKKWGC
+165 TAVKIYKRWGC
-176 SAVDV
+176 SAVD
-181 INKNPYI
+181 IISANPYI
-188 LCDEIHGVTF
+188 LCDEINGISF

-238 PQEKLVET
+238 PWDKLADT
-246 AVKLLGCDTE
+246 SAKLLGCDKD
-256 KAEDVLALLVT
+256 KAENVLMDLVEARKLAL
-267 LGELKFVRESGIKCI
+267 VRESGLDCV
-282 YLPDVYDAETYIA
+282 YLPDVYEAERYIA
-295 KKLDIMEQVSHALDT
+295 RKLDIMEGVNHSLDT
-310 ENLAELVKKVELEN
+310 ANLTELVRKAEMEN
-324 GIEYEELQK
+324 GITYEELQK

-361 IIRIFSSMGLD
+361 IIRIFTSMGLD

-401 EMQFAPDEQSV
+401 EMQFSPDEASV

-432 MIDVFLMAALLHAIK
+432 MIDVFLMSALLKAIK
-447 PSARLVLIGD
+447 PSSRLVLIGD

-476 DRFSTVVLTHIF
+476 DRFSTIVLTHIF
-488 RQASQSLIVTNA
+488 RQARESLIVTNA
-500 HAVNNGAYMDLSK
+500 HAVNNGSFMDLSK

-523 PNDEETASTIVS
+523 SSDEETSSTIVS
-535 LCAKRLPKTY
+535 LCSKRLPKTY
-545 GLTAFG
+545 GFTAFS

-574 AALNPPSMEKREKK
+574 AALNPPSPEKRERK

-600 MQIKNDYDIEWARE
+600 MQIKNDYDIEWSRE
-614 DGSYGVGV
+614 DGSEGVGV
-622 FNGDIGIIEEIN
+622 FNGDIGIIAEIN

-643 FDDKRA
+643 FDDRRA
-649 AYDFSMLDELELA
+649 SYDFTMLDELDLA

-672 SEYPIVIIPLYRYS
+672 SEYPIVVIPLYRYS

-697 ALTRAQKMVVLVGD
+697 ALTRAQKMVVLVGE
-711 EEVSRRMIEN
+711 EEVSRMMIAN
-721 NRRTKRYTGLSFI
+721 NRRTKRYTGLPFI
-734 FAKYE
+734 FSKYE

>member
-1 MPNGKN
+1 MPNDKN
-7 ELVSIEGTVEKII
+7 ELVSIEGTVERII

-74 EYYEKQMPSNA
+74 EYYEKQLPSNA
-85 TAILKYLASGTIR
+85 TAILKYLSSGTIK

-109 EKYGDDTFEVL
+109 DMYGEETFDVL
-120 ENHPEWLADI
+120 ENHPEWLADV
-130 NGISARKAK
+130 NGISAKKAR
-139 EIGEAFKAQFGMR
+139 EIGAAFKAQFGMR

-165 TAVRIYKKWGC
+165 TAVKIYKKWGC
-176 SAVDV
+176 SAVD
-181 INKNPYI
+181 IISANPYI
-188 LCDEIHGVTF
+188 LCDEINGVSF

-238 PQEKLVET
+238 PWDKLADT
-246 AVKLLGCDTE
+246 SAKLLGCDKD
-256 KAEDVLALLVT
+256 KAENVLMDLVEARKLAL
-267 LGELKFVRESGIKCI
+267 VREPGLDCV
-282 YLPDVYDAETYIA
+282 YLTDVYEAERYIA
-295 KKLDIMEQVSHALDT
+295 RKLDIMEGVNHSLDT
-310 ENLAELVKKVELEN
+310 ANLTELVRKAEMEN
-324 GIEYEELQK
+324 GITYEELQK

-361 IIRIFSSMGLD
+361 IIRIFTSMGLD

-401 EMQFAPDEQSV
+401 EMQFSPDEASV

-432 MIDVFLMAALLHAIK
+432 MIDVFLMSALLKAIK
-447 PSARLVLIGD
+447 PSSRLVLIGD

-476 DRFSTVVLTHIF
+476 DRFSTVVLTQIF
-488 RQASQSLIVTNA
+488 RQARESLIVTNA
-500 HAVNNGAYMDLSK
+500 HAVNNGNFMDLSK

-523 PNDEETASTIVS
+523 PSDEETSSTIVS
-535 LCAKRLPKTY
+535 LCSKRLPKTY
-545 GLTAFG
+545 GFTAFS

-574 AALNPPSMEKREKK
+574 AALNPPSPEKRERK

-600 MQIKNDYDIEWARE
+600 MQIKNDYDIEWSRE
-614 DGSYGVGV
+614 DGSEGVGV
-622 FNGDIGIIEEIN
+622 FNGDIGIIAEIN

-643 FDDKRA
+643 FDDRSA
-649 AYDFSMLDELELA
+649 SYDFTMLDELDLA

-672 SEYPIVIIPLYRYS
+672 SEYPIVVIPLYRYS

-697 ALTRAQKMVVLVGD
+697 ALTRAQKMVVLVGE
-711 EEVSRRMIEN
+711 EEVSRMMIAN
-721 NRRTKRYTGLSFI
+721 NRRTKRYTGLPFI
-734 FAKYE
+734 FSKYE

>member
-1 MPNGKN
+1 MPNEKN

-120 ENHPEWLADI
+120 ESHPEWLADI

-165 TAVRIYKKWGC
+165 TAVRIYKKWG
-176 SAVDV
+176 SAAVDV

-226 QHNLYQNGHVFL
+226 RHNLYQNGHVFL
-238 PQEKLVET
+238 PQEKLIET
-246 AVKLLGCDTE
+246 AIKLLGCEKE
-256 KAEDVLALLVT
+256 KAEDVLAYLVA
-267 LGELKFVRESGIKCI
+267 LGELRFVKEVGIKCI

-295 KKLDIMEQVSHALDT
+295 KKLDIMEQVNHSLDT
-310 ENLAELVKKVELEN
+310 ENLSELVKKVELEN

-361 IIRIFSSMGLD
+361 IIRIFDSMGLD

-390 SMEAKTIHRLL
+390 TMEAKTIHRLL
-401 EMQFAPDEQSV
+401 EMQFSPDEQSV

-432 MIDVFLMAALLHAIK
+432 MIDVFLMSALLRAIK

-488 RQASQSLIVTNA
+488 RQARESLIVTNA
-500 HAVNNGAYMDLSK
+500 HAVNNGVYMDLSK

-523 PNDEETASTIVS
+523 PNDDETASTIVS

-567 MLNNSLQ
+567 LLNNSLQ
-574 AALNPPSMEKREKK
+574 AALNPASMEKREKK

-600 MQIKNDYDIEWARE
+600 MQIKNDYDIEWSRE

-634 LSAERVTVL
+634 LSAERVSVL
-643 FDDKRA
+643 FDDRRA
-649 AYDFSMLDELELA
+649 LYDFSMLDELELA

>member
-1 MPNGKN
+1 MPNEKN
-7 ELVSIEGTVEKII
+7 ELVSMEGTVEKII
-20 YHNDEN
+20 FHNESN
-26 GYVVCEML
+26 GYVVCELM

-74 EYYEKQMPSNA
+74 EYYEKQLPSNA
-85 TAILKYLASGTIR
+85 TSILKYLSSGTIK

-109 EKYGDDTFEVL
+109 DRYGDDTFDVL
-120 ENHPEWLADI
+120 ENHPDWLSDI
-130 NGISARKAK
+130 NGISARKAI
-139 EIGEAFKAQFGMR
+139 EIGESFRAQFGMR
-152 NVMAFCRQYFGPA
+152 NVMAFCRTYFGPA
-165 TAVRIYKKWGC
+165 TAVKIYKRWGC
-176 SAVDV
+176 AAVD
-181 INKNPYI
+181 IIKQNPYI
-188 LCDEIHGVTF
+188 LCDEIHGVSF

-206 NLGFTSGSD
+206 NLGFSTGAD
-215 ERIGAGIKFVL
+215 ERIGAGLKFVL
-226 QHNLYQNGHVFL
+226 SHNLYQNGHVFL
-238 PQEKLVET
+238 PEEKLTET
-246 AVKLLGCDTE
+246 AAKLLGCTRE
-256 KAEDVLALLVT
+256 KAEDVLSVMVESKELFLVRQA
-267 LGELKFVRESGIKCI
+267 GLKCV
-282 YLPDVYDAETYIA
+282 YLPEAHEAEAYIA
-295 KKLDIMEQVSHALDT
+295 KKLDVMEGINHSLDS
-310 ENLAELVKKVELEN
+310 ENLSELVKKVELEN
-324 GIEYEELQK
+324 DIKYEDLQK
-333 RAIKEAVAN
+333 RAIREAVVN

-361 IIRIFSSMGLD
+361 IIRIFSSMGMN

-401 EMQFAPDEQSV
+401 EMQYTPDDESV
-412 FVRDEANPLDE
+412 FNKDENNLLDE

-432 MIDVFLMAALLHAIK
+432 MIDVFLMSALLKAIK

-476 DRFSTVVLTHIF
+476 ERFSTVVLTHIF

-500 HAVNNGAYMDLSK
+500 HAVNNGKYMDLSK

-545 GLTAFG
+545 GISAFN

-561 GVNGTE
+561 GMNGTE
-567 MLNNSLQ
+567 LLNNSLQ
-574 AALNPPSMEKREKK
+574 AALNPPDMTKREKR
-588 VRDIILREGDKV
+588 VRDIIFREGDKV
-600 MQIKNDYDIEWARE
+600 MQIKNDYDIEWTRTGGGE
-614 DGSYGVGV
+614 GVGI

-634 LSAERVTVL
+634 MSAENIKVL
-643 FDDKRA
+643 FDDRRA
-649 AYDFSMLDELELA
+649 VYDFSMLDELELA

-697 ALTRAQKMVVLVGD
+697 ALTRAQKMVILVGD
-711 EEVSRRMIEN
+711 EEVSKRMIEN

-734 FAKYE
+734 FSKYE

>member
-1 MPNGKN
+1 MPSGKN

-26 GYVVCEML
+26 GYVVCELL

-45 NMPYLAVGETIKAL
+45 NMPYLAAGETIKAL

-74 EYYEKQMPSNA
+74 EYYEKQLPSST
-85 TAILKYLASGTIR
+85 TAILKYLASGTVK
-98 GIGPVTARHIV
+98 GIGPVTARRIV
-109 EKYGDDTFEVL
+109 DKYGEDTFEVL

-130 NGISARKAK
+130 SGISARKAK
-139 EIGEAFKAQFGMR
+139 EIGESFRDQFGMR
-152 NVMAFCRQYFGPA
+152 NVMTFCRQYFGPSI
-165 TAVRIYKKWGC
+165 AVRIYKKWGC

-181 INKNPYI
+181 IKKNPYI

-206 NLGFTSGSD
+206 NLGFASGSD

-238 PQEKLVET
+238 PQDKLVDT
-246 AVKLLGCDTE
+246 ASKLIGCGKE
-256 KAEDVLALLVT
+256 KAEDILAYLVG
-267 LGELKFVRESGIKCI
+267 LGELKFVREAGIKCV
-282 YLPDVYDAETYIA
+282 YLPDVYEAETYIA
-295 KKLDIMEQVSHALDT
+295 KKLDIMEQVNHSLDT
-310 ENLAELVKKVELEN
+310 NNLLELVQKAELEN
-324 GIEYEELQK
+324 GIKYEELQK

-401 EMQFAPDEQSV
+401 EMQFAPDEESV
-412 FVRDEANPLDE
+412 FIRDEANPLDE

-432 MIDVFLMAALLHAIK
+432 MIDVFLMSALLKAIR
-447 PSARLVLIGD
+447 PSSRLVLIGD

-488 RQASQSLIVTNA
+488 RQASKSLIVTNA
-500 HAVNNGAYMDLSK
+500 HAVNNGVHMDLTK
-513 KDADFFFLPR
+513 KDSDFFFLPR
-523 PNDEETASTIVS
+523 ADDEETAGTVVS

-545 GLTAFG
+545 GLTAFN

-567 MLNNSLQ
+567 MLNNMLQ
-574 AALNPPSMEKREKK
+574 AALNPPDVSKREKK

-600 MQIKNDYDIEWARE
+600 MQIRNDYDIEWVRN
-614 DGSYGVGV
+614 DGGEGVGV
-622 FNGDIGIIEEIN
+622 FNGDIGIIEEID
-634 LSAERVTVL
+634 LSAERVKVL
-643 FDDKRA
+643 FDDRRA
-649 AYDFSMLDELELA
+649 LYDFSMLDELELA

-672 SEYPIVIIPLYRYS
+672 SEYPIVVIPLYRYS

-711 EEVSRRMIEN
+711 EEVSKQMIEN